1 MILEN
6 KVAIITGGSSGIGFE
21 VARRLASEGASVA
34 LVARDRA
41 KLQDAVSR
49 IEGEGGRALAVAAD
63 VSDFAQAETVVP
75 AVEQAFGPADILVN
89 AAGVFFPTPVGDSD
103 PLLVQRMIQV
113 NMGGV
118 IAMTHAV
125 APGMK
130 ARGDGAIVNFASVA
144 GHLPVGGYAVYG
156 ATKAAV
162 AMLTRVWARDLAPFG
177 VRVNAVAPGNTETP
191 MNEGARADASI
202 VEHYARLTPTG
213 RPFSPPSEMAEL
225 ALFLASGRVRAL
237 CGAIIHADEGLSLG
251 I

>member
-6 KVAIITGGSSGIGFE
+6 KVAIITGGSSGIGLE
-21 VARRLASEGASVA
+21 VARRLASEGALVA

-41 KLQDAVSR
+41 KLDEAVARVES
-49 IEGEGGRALAVAAD
+49 EGGRALAVAAD
-63 VSDFAQAETVVP
+63 VSDFAQADAVTP
-75 AVEQAFGPADILVN
+75 TVEQAFGPPDILVN
-89 AAGVFFPTPVGDSD
+89 AAGVFFATPVGETE
-103 PLLVQRMIQV
+103 PLQVQRMMQV

-130 ARGDGAIVNFASVA
+130 ARGEGAIINFASVA
-144 GHLPVGGYAVYG
+144 GHLPVGGFAVYG

-177 VRVNAVAPGNTETP
+177 VRVNAIAPGNTETP
-191 MNEGARADASI
+191 MNEGARADAGI

-213 RPFSPPSEMAEL
+213 RPFSPPGEMAEL

-237 CGAIIHADEGLSLG
+237 CGAVIHADEGISLG